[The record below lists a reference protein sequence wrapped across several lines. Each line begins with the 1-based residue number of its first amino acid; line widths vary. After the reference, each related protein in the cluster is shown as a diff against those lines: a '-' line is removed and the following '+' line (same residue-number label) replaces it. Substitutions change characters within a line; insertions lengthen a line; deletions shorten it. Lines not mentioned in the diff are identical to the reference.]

1 MTTAWLFPGQ
11 GTQQVGMG
19 KELYA
24 ASAAAREVWERA
36 DAALGFSLKNL
47 CFEGPEAELTLTK
60 HAQPAIVTTSI
71 AALAAIRE
79 AVPALALPACG
90 AGHSLGEYSALVA
103 AGALA
108 FEDAVRLVHLRG
120 QAMQEAVPAGLGG
133 MAAIMGGD
141 AAAVE
146 ALCRDAAEGEVVSP
160 ANFNAPG
167 QIVISGHRTAVA
179 RAAALAGERKL
190 KAIVLNVSAPFHCSL
205 MAPAAA
211 RMRTA
216 LADVTLGNL
225 SFPVLPNVEAQPNRD
240 PSRVAELLVR
250 QVDSPVQWQQTIL
263 AMGQAGVNV
272 ALEIGPGKVLAGLVK
287 RIDKSVS
294 VLSVG
299 DSESMAKIADF
310 LGGDGPISIAG
321 PPSSKLATN

>member
-1 MTTAWLFPGQ
+1 LTTAWLFPGQ

-24 ASAAAREVWERA
+24 SSPAAREIWERA

-60 HAQPAIVTTSI
+60 NAQPAIVTTSI

-79 AVPALALPACG
+79 AVPTLGLPLYG

-103 AGALA
+103 AGALG

-146 ALCRDAAEGEVVSP
+146 ALCKDAAEGEVVAP

-167 QIVISGHRTAVA
+167 QIVISGHKTAVA
-179 RAAALAGERKL
+179 RAAALAAERKL

-211 RMRTA
+211 RMKTA
-216 LADVTLGNL
+216 LEQVKLGGL
-225 SFPVLPNVEAQPNRD
+225 AFPVLPNVEARPNED
-240 PSRVAELLVR
+240 VARVAELLVR
-250 QVDSPVQWQQTIL
+250 QVDSPVQWEQTIV
-263 AMGQAGVNV
+263 AMAEAGVSA
-272 ALEIGPGKVLAGLVK
+272 ALEIGPGKVLAGLAK
-287 RIDKSVS
+287 RIDKRVS

-299 DSESMAKIADF
+299 DPDGIAKISDF
-310 LGGDGPISIAG
+310 LGGSGPASIGG

>member
-1 MTTAWLFPGQ
+1 
-11 GTQQVGMG
+11 MG
-19 KELYA
+19 KELYE
-24 ASAAAREVWERA
+24 SSPAAREVWERA
-36 DAALGFSLKNL
+36 DAALGFSLKKL

-60 HAQPAIVTTSI
+60 YAQPAIVTTSV

-79 AVPALALPACG
+79 AVPSLGRPDYA

-103 AGALA
+103 AGALR
-108 FEDAVRLVHLRG
+108 FEDAVKLVYLRG
-120 QAMQEAVPAGLGG
+120 QAMQEAVPEGLGG

-141 AAAVE
+141 AAVVE
-146 ALCRDAAEGEVVSP
+146 ALCRDAAQGEVVSP

-167 QIVISGHRTAVA
+167 QIVISGHKTAVA

-205 MAPAAA
+205 MAPAAL
-211 RMRTA
+211 RMKAA
-216 LADVTLGNL
+216 LSQVELGNL
-225 SFPVLPNVEAQPNRD
+225 AFPVLPNVEAQPNRD
-240 PSRVAELLVR
+240 NSRVAELLVR

-263 AMGQAGVNV
+263 AMGQAGVTS

-299 DSESMAKIADF
+299 DSEAVAKIPDF
-310 LGGDGPISIAG
+310 LGGDGPLSIVS